1 MKYCKNCGTELSE
14 GQEFCPNCGTAAE
27 TTNEQV
33 CETETVSEPAEMKP
47 AEKKQNINVWAVV
60 GTVVGAII
68 IIFGLSMFIS
78 VGSNYYSAGV
88 YGADYYTEVASRLSS
103 IANNLVEI
111 QGTIAKGFG
120 FLLTSLGAIDICYF
134 GKKIKK

>member
-14 GQEFCPNCGTAAE
+14 GQEFCPNCGTAVE

-33 CETETVSEPAEMKP
+33 SETETVSEPAEKKP
-47 AEKKQNINVWAVV
+47 AEKKQNINVWALI
-60 GTVVGAII
+60 GTAVGAIT

-78 VGSNYYSAGV
+78 VGSNYYSAGI

-103 IANNLVEI
+103 IANNLVEV

-120 FLLTSLGAIDICYF
+120 FLLTSLGAIDICCF

>member
-1 MKYCKNCGTELSE
+1 MKYCKNCGTEY
-14 GQEFCPNCGTAAE
+14 CGTAVE

-33 CETETVSEPAEMKP
+33 SETETVSEPAEEKP
-47 AEKKQNINVWAVV
+47 AEKKQNINVWALI
-60 GTVVGAII
+60 GTVVGAIT

-78 VGSNYYSAGV
+78 AGSNYYSAGI

-120 FLLTSLGAIDICYF
+120 FLLTSLGAIDICCF

>member
-14 GQEFCPNCGTAAE
+14 GQEFCPNCGTAVE

-33 CETETVSEPAEMKP
+33 SETETVSKPAEEKP
-47 AEKKQNINVWAVV
+47 AEKKQNINVWAII
-60 GTVVGAII
+60 GTVVGAIT

-78 VGSNYYSAGV
+78 AGSNYYSAGI

-103 IANNLVEI
+103 IANNLVEV

-120 FLLTSLGAIDICYF
+120 FLLTSLGAIDICCF

>member
-60 GTVVGAII
+60 GTVVGAIT

-78 VGSNYYSAGV
+78 VGSNYYSAGI

-103 IANNLVEI
+103 IANNLVEV
-111 QGTIAKGFG
+111 QGTISKGFG